1 MSVTMVTLITLVTC
15 VTCAAGELRHV
26 PLNTRD
32 LDKVLADDSGTRVIR
47 LSDTCLLTSH
57 GRPEDTRLEDTRLS
71 GCTLRVSRN
80 CSQPSC
86 VKTKEELGIFCIQF
100 LSKKGPLS
108 RKKL

>member
-32 LDKVLADDSGTRVIR
+32 LDTVLTDDSGTHVIR

-71 GCTLRVSRN
+71 GCTLRVTRN

-86 VKTKEELGIFCIQF
+86 VKTKEARGIFCKQF
-100 LSKKGPLS
+100 LKAKKDL
-108 RKKL
+108 